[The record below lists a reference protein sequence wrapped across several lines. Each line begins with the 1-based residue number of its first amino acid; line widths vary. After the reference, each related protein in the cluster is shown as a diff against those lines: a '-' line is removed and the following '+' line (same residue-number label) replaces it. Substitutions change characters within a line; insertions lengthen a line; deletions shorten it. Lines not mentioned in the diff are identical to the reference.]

1 MCFGS
6 KKKAETPAPAPVQ
19 AKPEPTWYDT
29 ANLDTRRT
37 GAQPA
42 ADQAGS
48 PVGSLGGGAPAS
60 VGPGTISGTY

>member
-1 MCFGS
+1 MCFGKS
-6 KKKAETPAPAPVQ
+6 KKTETPAAAPAPV
-19 AKPEPTWYDT
+19 KPEPTWYDT

-48 PVGSLGGGAPAS
+48 PVGSLGGGSPA
-60 VGPGTISGTY
+60 GPGTISGTY